1 MDEKK
6 RRILTVKHVS
16 YTGIILL
23 CYILGATPGLF
34 RLFGAAPNL
43 MIPLVTVIAM
53 YEGEFAGGMYGALC
67 GLLWDSGAFT
77 LFGLGGMFF
86 LLAGV
91 VIGLLVIYLLQ
102 NSLKN
107 AFTLTAAT
115 ALLHGVMT
123 YSFLYG
129 MWGYEGSYLILLNKT
144 LPSVLYTTL
153 LTWPAY
159 LGLGRIHNRFKEL
172 AED

>member
-1 MDEKK
+1 MDQKK
-6 RRILTVKHVS
+6 RRILAVKHLS

-23 CYILGATPGLF
+23 SYILGTTPGL
-34 RLFGAAPNL
+34 LTIFGTSPNL
-43 MIPLVTVIAM
+43 VVPLVTAIAI
-53 YEGEFAGGMYGALC
+53 YEGEFAGGLYGAFC
-67 GLLWDSGAFT
+67 GLLWDNGSFT

-86 LLAGV
+86 LLMGV
-91 VIGLLVIYLLQ
+91 VIGLLIIYLLQ
-102 NSLKN
+102 NSLRN
-107 AFTLTAAT
+107 AFALTAAA

-159 LGLGRIHNRFKEL
+159 LGIGRIHHRFKEL

>member
-6 RRILTVKHVS
+6 RRILTIKHLS
-16 YTGIILL
+16 YVGIILL
-23 CYILGATPGLF
+23 SYILGSTPGLLTF
-34 RLFGAAPNL
+34 YGTSPNL

-53 YEGEFAGGMYGALC
+53 YEGEFAGGMYGALS
-67 GLLWDSGAFT
+67 GLLWDSSAFT
-77 LFGLGGMFF
+77 LFGIGGMFY

-91 VIGLLVIYLLQ
+91 IIGLLIIYLLQ

-107 AFTLTAAT
+107 ALLLSAAV

-129 MWGYEGSYLILLNKT
+129 MWGYEGSYLILINKT
-144 LPSVLYTTL
+144 LPSVLYTSL

-159 LGLGRIHNRFKEL
+159 YAIGKIHRHFKEL
-172 AED
+172 VED